1 MAITYEYF
9 IKGISTDTAR
19 INKQEFPNTVRAIH
33 WDLIGTH
40 EDGTVE
46 KLESI
51 TTFVKFMTRHTGS
64 FTPFSELTEEQV
76 IGWIKNTVSGSNKA
90 TNYWDHIESR
100 ITRDIQAKRGS
111 YSNLLEDELPW
122 KPNPT
127 TYNGPNGNGGA

>member
-1 MAITYEYF
+1 MAITYEYH

-19 INKQEFPNTVRAIH
+19 MNKQEFPNTIRAIH

-64 FTPFSELTEEQV
+64 FTAYSDVTRNQV
-76 IGWIKNTVSGSNKA
+76 MDWIDEAADTDSMKFGLDMAINKTQIVPNT
-90 TNYWDHIESR
+90 TNID
-100 ITRDIQAKRGS
+100 
-111 YSNLLEDELPW
+111 NLPW
-122 KPNPT
+122 NT
-127 TYNGPNGNGGA
+127 

>member
-40 EDGTVE
+40 EDGTIE

-64 FTPFSELTEEQV
+64 FTPYNDVTRNQV
-76 IGWIKNTVSGSNKA
+76 INWIDEAADTDSMKFGIDLALSKADIPVS
-90 TNYWDHIESR
+90 TNHI
-100 ITRDIQAKRGS
+100 D
-111 YSNLLEDELPW
+111 NLPW
-122 KPNPT
+122 NK
-127 TYNGPNGNGGA
+127 

>member
-1 MAITYEYF
+1 MAITYEYH

-64 FTPFSELTEEQV
+64 FTPYSEVTRNQV
-76 IGWIKNTVSGSNKA
+76 INWIDEAADTDSMKFGIDLALSKADIPVS
-90 TNYWDHIESR
+90 TNHI
-100 ITRDIQAKRGS
+100 D
-111 YSNLLEDELPW
+111 NLPW
-122 KPNPT
+122 NE
-127 TYNGPNGNGGA
+127 